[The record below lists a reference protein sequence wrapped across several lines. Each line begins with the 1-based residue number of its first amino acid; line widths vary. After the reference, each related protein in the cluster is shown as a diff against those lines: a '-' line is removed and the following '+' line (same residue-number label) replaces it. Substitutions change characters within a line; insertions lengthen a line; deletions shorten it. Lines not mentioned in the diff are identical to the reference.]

1 MIGDTIR
8 FTTLKPYRIKLTG
21 RIRYFINVFGEELIE
36 DNSNKALA
44 CVCEKLNCEVSEYTV
59 GPIFPDKYGKGG
71 HHWLIEFKKAPA
83 KLKEFQAALDYEL
96 MKQNSDYEAKRT
108 ADLGLQAPTVL
119 SLSKGVF
126 YQWLKAKGKMG
137 GQHKVPRLQNHRK
150 VIDEILEFIKVH

>member
-1 MIGDTIR
+1 
-8 FTTLKPYRIKLTG
+8 
-21 RIRYFINVFGEELIE
+21 
-36 DNSNKALA
+36 
-44 CVCEKLNCEVSEYTV
+44 
-59 GPIFPDKYGKGG
+59 
-71 HHWLIEFKKAPA
+71 
-83 KLKEFQAALDYEL
+83 